1 MSTSKSRTP
10 KTEAQKKADRIRIAK
25 GISTL
30 ASGASQ
36 FVGGRGGGGAISTS
50 ANDDNPADV
59 IPESVVNQDKK
70 ELTTDLEE
78 KTASSFLSNY
88 TLT

>member
-1 MSTSKSRTP
+1 MSKKELTP
-10 KTEAQKKADRIRIAK
+10 KQKRIRNAK
-25 GISTL
+25 TISVA

-78 KTASSFLSNY
+78 KTPSSFLSNY
-88 TLT
+88 DIA

>member
-1 MSTSKSRTP
+1 MAKKELTP
-10 KTEAQKKADRIRIAK
+10 KQKRIRNAK
-25 GISTL
+25 VISAVAGT
-30 ASGASQ
+30 AGQFISGKGSE
-36 FVGGRGGGGAISTS
+36 VPLSTS

-78 KTASSFLSNY
+78 KTPSSFLSNY
-88 TLT
+88 DIA

>member
-1 MSTSKSRTP
+1 MSKKELTP
-10 KTEAQKKADRIRIAK
+10 KQKRIRNAK
-25 GISTL
+25 TISVL

-59 IPESVVNQDKK
+59 IPESVLNQDKEK
-70 ELTTDLEE
+70 LTTDLEE
-78 KTASSFLSNY
+78 KTPSSFLSNY
-88 TLT
+88 DIA